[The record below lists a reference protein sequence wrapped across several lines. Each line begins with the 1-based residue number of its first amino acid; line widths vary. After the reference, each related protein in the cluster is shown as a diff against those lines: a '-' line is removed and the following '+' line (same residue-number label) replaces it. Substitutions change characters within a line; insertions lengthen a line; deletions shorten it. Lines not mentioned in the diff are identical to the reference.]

1 MHGGSCSLSFTK
13 TSTTTAIVRSSK
25 THNNRVGASSSWW
38 TCNNA
43 TLFHLMVILA
53 VVLLLLFPA
62 HGETADSTVSLNT
75 YFGAKNESVLTT
87 MIAQI
92 YHTNDDDNDGNRE
105 YGNCTMWIHNV
116 FGECVMNRL
125 EMGGFW
131 LGIGSVVVW
140 VSSQIPQVVL
150 NIRRQDA
157 SGLSG
162 LFLGLFLMS
171 DVLNVIASVFIYS
184 IGTQLYSGIFY
195 LIMDITLLLQWLFY
209 KGKTMLKEQKLRR
222 VMTSNSVG
230 TMVKNYSDT
239 NVGSRSLYFS
249 PTRGNGMHTPNPNF
263 GYAYYQSPSATG
275 GSGAARDPR
284 RGENESSLFS
294 MYSETDSEVLTAYDT
309 QEEDNFYQSKVDHQ
323 RAHDGTPLTSQATPV
338 NNRSFMF
345 LREQSFSNSEGS
357 PFIGSGSQRKKSNQ
371 NRLYTF
377 LPLSL
382 LLCGVV
388 IFVLLN
394 NQQAGTK
401 TMQSINVATNVRH
414 VGGRSLLQATTENNV
429 ISEPIHQ
436 PPLYPI
442 HSGLGIGGYV
452 LGWIAAVLAIISR
465 IPQISKNWTR
475 KSTDGLSV
483 MMFILAALGN
493 FIFCVSIALN
503 AAGSDIILSKLPWA
517 VGALGSTLLDSVIVT
532 QCWLYFEKTE
542 INFE

>member
-13 TSTTTAIVRSSK
+13 TSTTTAIVKSSK

-43 TLFHLMVILA
+43 TLFHSMVILA

-184 IGTQLYSGIFY
+184 IGTQVCLLCFLCCFCCCCCWLTAFCCCI
-195 LIMDITLLLQWLFY
+195 LILLL
-209 KGKTMLKEQKLRR
+209 
-222 VMTSNSVG
+222 SV
-230 TMVKNYSDT
+230 
-239 NVGSRSLYFS
+239 NVVHCSCIQEYF
-249 PTRGNGMHTPNPNF
+249 
-263 GYAYYQSPSATG
+263 
-275 GSGAARDPR
+275 
-284 RGENESSLFS
+284 
-294 MYSETDSEVLTAYDT
+294 
-309 QEEDNFYQSKVDHQ
+309 
-323 RAHDGTPLTSQATPV
+323 
-338 NNRSFMF
+338 
-345 LREQSFSNSEGS
+345 
-357 PFIGSGSQRKKSNQ
+357 I
-371 NRLYTF
+371 
-377 LPLSL
+377 
-382 LLCGVV
+382 
-388 IFVLLN
+388 
-394 NQQAGTK
+394 
-401 TMQSINVATNVRH
+401 
-414 VGGRSLLQATTENNV
+414 
-429 ISEPIHQ
+429 
-436 PPLYPI
+436 
-442 HSGLGIGGYV
+442 
-452 LGWIAAVLAIISR
+452 
-465 IPQISKNWTR
+465 
-475 KSTDGLSV
+475 
-483 MMFILAALGN
+483 
-493 FIFCVSIALN
+493 
-503 AAGSDIILSKLPWA
+503 
-517 VGALGSTLLDSVIVT
+517 
-532 QCWLYFEKTE
+532 
-542 INFE
+542 